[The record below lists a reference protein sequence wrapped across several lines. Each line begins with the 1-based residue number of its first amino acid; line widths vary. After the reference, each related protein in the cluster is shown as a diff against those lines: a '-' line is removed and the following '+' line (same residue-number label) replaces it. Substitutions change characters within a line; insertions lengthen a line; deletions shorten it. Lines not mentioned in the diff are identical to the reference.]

1 MGHPYVK
8 ASAVTG
14 RACPDVIVIGAGIVG
29 AACARELAREGLDVL
44 VMDRAGIGG
53 GVTAAGMGHV
63 VVMDDTPAEFALS
76 SWSRQLWLDLAPH
89 LGPRQDFVRCGT
101 LWVAADDEE
110 FDLARERRDSLVRE
124 GIACD
129 MLDAQQLREAE
140 PELRDGFRGGMI
152 VPDDAVVY
160 APASAAW
167 LLADASAV
175 APGAGRVTCR
185 LGASVRRLTR
195 EGVMLDNGE
204 SIAAGAVLIANG
216 LQAIDLMPE
225 LPMQAKKGHLLIT
238 DRYPGTIRHQILELG
253 YIKSAHNA
261 SGTSVAFNVQPRPTG
276 QLLIGS
282 SRQFDNVDPAIEPDI
297 MARMLRRASEYLPR
311 LTQLNAIR
319 AWTGF
324 RPATVD
330 GLPLIGPAAHF
341 ARDEAAHVPAW
352 LATGHEGLGVTTAL
366 ATAKLIAAQITGAS
380 SRLPIDPT
388 PYLPSRCNA
397 SGVVDAVNTGAADV

>member
-1 MGHPYVK
+1 MK
-8 ASAVTG
+8 ASAAPG

-29 AACARELAREGLDVL
+29 AACARELARNGLDVL
-44 VMDRAGIGG
+44 VLDRAGIGG

-76 SWSRQLWLDLAPH
+76 SWSRQLWLDLAPR
-89 LGPRQDFVRCGT
+89 LDKRQDFVRCGT

-110 FDLARERRDSLVRE
+110 FDLARERRDSLARQ

-140 PELRDGFRGGMI
+140 SELRDGFRGGMI

-160 APASAAW
+160 APSAAAW
-167 LLADASAV
+167 LIADASA
-175 APGAGRVTCR
+175 AEPGEGRVTCR
-185 LGASVRRLTR
+185 LGASVAQLTR
-195 EGVMLDNGE
+195 EGVVLDNGE
-204 SIAAGAVLIANG
+204 AIAAGAVLIANG
-216 LQAIDLMPE
+216 LQAIDLMPA

-282 SRQFDNVDPAIEPDI
+282 SRQFDNVDSSIEPEI

-311 LTQLNAIR
+311 LPRLNAIR

-341 ARDEAAHVPAW
+341 VDDDAARVPAW
-352 LATGHEGLGVTTAL
+352 IATGHEGLGVTTAL
-366 ATAKLIAAQITGAS
+366 ATAKLIAAQMTGAS
-380 SRLPIDPT
+380 SQLPIDAT
-388 PYLPSRCNA
+388 PYLPSRFQT
-397 SGVVDAVNTGAADV
+397 SRVVDGVSKGTAHV

>member
-1 MGHPYVK
+1 MNARAVSGH
-8 ASAVTG
+8 
-14 RACPDVIVIGAGIVG
+14 ACPDVIVIGAGIVG
-29 AACARELAREGLDVL
+29 AACARELASKGMHVL
-44 VMDRAGIGG
+44 VLDRAGIGG

-76 SWSRQLWLDLAPH
+76 SWSRQLWLDLAPR
-89 LGPRQDFVRCGT
+89 LDKRQAFVRCGT

-110 FDLARERRDSLVRE
+110 FDLARERRDSLASE
-124 GIACD
+124 NIACD
-129 MLDAQQLREAE
+129 MLDTQQLREAE
-140 PELRDGFRGGMI
+140 PELREGFRGGMI

-160 APASAAW
+160 APAAAAW
-167 LLADASAV
+167 LIADAS
-175 APGAGRVTCR
+175 GGGRVSCR
-185 LGASVRRLTR
+185 LDAPVARLTR
-195 EGVMLDNGE
+195 EGVVLASGE
-204 SIAAGAVLIANG
+204 VIAAGAVLVANG

-282 SRQFDNVDPAIEPDI
+282 SRQFDNVDAAIEPEI

-311 LTQLNAIR
+311 LPTLNAIR

-324 RPATVD
+324 RPATLD
-330 GLPLIGPAAHF
+330 GLPLIGPAAQF
-341 ARDEAAHVPAW
+341 VSDDAAHVPVW
-352 LATGHEGLGVTTAL
+352 IATGHEGLGVTTAL
-366 ATAKLIAAQITGAS
+366 ATAKLIAAQMTGAS
-380 SRLPIDPT
+380 SQLPIDAT
-388 PYLPSRCNA
+388 PYLPSRFQTSRVTGGISN
-397 SGVVDAVNTGAADV
+397 GAVHV

>member
-1 MGHPYVK
+1 MN
-8 ASAVTG
+8 ASAVSG
-14 RACPDVIVIGAGIVG
+14 HACPDVIVIGAGIVG
-29 AACARELAREGLDVL
+29 AACARELTSKGMNVL
-44 VMDRAGIGG
+44 VLDRAGIGG

-76 SWSRQLWLDLAPH
+76 SWSRQLWLDLAPR
-89 LGPRQDFVRCGT
+89 LDKRQAFVRCGT

-110 FDLARERRDSLVRE
+110 YDLAHKRRDSLASE
-124 GIACD
+124 NIACD

-140 PELRDGFRGGMI
+140 PELREGFRGGMI

-160 APASAAW
+160 APAAASW
-167 LLADASAV
+167 LIADASAV
-175 APGAGRVTCR
+175 ELGAGRVSCR
-185 LGASVRRLTR
+185 LDASVARLTR
-195 EGVMLDNGE
+195 EGVVLASGE
-204 SIAAGAVLIANG
+204 VIAAGAVLVANG
-216 LQAIDLMPE
+216 LQAIELMPD

-282 SRQFDNVDPAIEPDI
+282 SRQFDSVDSTVEPEI

-311 LTQLNAIR
+311 LPTLNAIR

-324 RPATVD
+324 RPATLD

-341 ARDEAAHVPAW
+341 VSGDAARVPVW
-352 LATGHEGLGVTTAL
+352 IATGHEGLGVTTAL
-366 ATAKLIAAQITGAS
+366 ATAKLIAAQMTGAS
-380 SRLPIDPT
+380 FQLPIDAT
-388 PYLPSRCNA
+388 PYLPSRFQTSRATGGINN
-397 SGVVDAVNTGAADV
+397 GAVHV